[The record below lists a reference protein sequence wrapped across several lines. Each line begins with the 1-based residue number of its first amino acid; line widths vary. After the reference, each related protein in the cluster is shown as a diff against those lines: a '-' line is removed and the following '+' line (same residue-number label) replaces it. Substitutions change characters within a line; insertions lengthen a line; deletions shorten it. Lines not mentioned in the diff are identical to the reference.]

1 MSLVLIFLCRSIYNT
16 DFSKEMAQMSSLSVF
31 RPLVINLYQTIKNL
45 FIVTNDFVNF
55 SFLKILTENTKNDS
69 LLRKAIRL
77 H

>member
-1 MSLVLIFLCRSIYNT
+1 
-16 DFSKEMAQMSSLSVF
+16 MSSLSVF
-31 RPLVINLYQTIKNL
+31 RPLIINLYQTIKKL